1 MVSKA
6 EYSRKKAAGGW
17 EYQEMLLELADKK
30 REWRARGN
38 DRGRS
43 NKKGRTLKSRLGRL
57 VLLARKRGREVG
69 LPATIRARDLHWPTH
84 CPVLGIRLD
93 YDTPQGHR
101 KPHNPANPSLD
112 RWDNADG
119 YVPGNVVVVSLRAN
133 QIKSNASWQELL
145 AVANYARDGLAGV

>member
-1 MVSKA
+1 MVSRE
-6 EYSRKKAAGGW
+6 EYTRKKAAGGW
-17 EYQEMLLELADKK
+17 EYQEMLLDLADQK

-43 NKKGRTLKSRLGRL
+43 NKKGNTAASRRARL
-57 VLLARKRGREVG
+57 LMNARRRARETG
-69 LPATIRARDLHWPTH
+69 LPATIRTSDLHWPTH
-84 CPVLGIRLD
+84 CPILGIRLD
-93 YDTPQGHR
+93 YDTPRGQR
-101 KPHNPANPSLD
+101 KAHNPANPSLD

-133 QIKSNASWQELL
+133 QIKNNATWQELL